1 MPRNSSGTYSTPAG
15 QPVVS
20 GTVISAA
27 TENTLVS
34 DISTEITDSLSRSG
48 KGGMSAPIRTPDG
61 AVSAPAHSF
70 TNETGTGLY
79 RIGASDVGLAIAG
92 VKTHEFTSS
101 SETVNHDMTVN
112 NNLIVNNTLTAQYFG
127 VTGDSTLT
135 GNLAVNGT
143 TGATVSANLTVNGT
157 TGAAGISL
165 PAAASQWITKSG
177 GTLNVGT
184 TDANALALQSSN
196 TTRFTLLSTG
206 NLQSDGT
213 HTVTNLPT
221 PSNSGDAA
229 NKGYVDGGGAYVAK
243 AWAMLTLGGA
253 GAVTVTAGHGVGSAS
268 WSGNSLTVGLSP
280 AMGSANYATFATVA
294 TVQVMLAVG
303 ITNSSQFIVYQT
315 NSGGSVNWANGQVVS
330 VLVFAG

>member
-1 MPRNSSGTYSTPAG
+1 MPRNSSGTYTTPAG

-48 KGGMSAPIRTPDG
+48 KGGMNAPIRTPDG

-79 RIGASDVGLAIAG
+79 RIGASDVGLAVSGTKRLEITG
-92 VKTHEFTSS
+92 S
-101 SETVNHDMTVN
+101 
-112 NNLIVNNTLTAQYFG
+112 G
-127 VTGDSTLT
+127 VTVPDTLDVRGAGGIT
-135 GNLAVNGT
+135 VPFGNVTFSNT
-143 TGATVSANLTVNGT
+143 ATQAI
-157 TGAAGISL
+157 A
-165 PAAASQWITKSG
+165 KSG
-177 GTLNVGT
+177 GTLQFGT
-184 TDANALALQSSN
+184 SDANEVDLYRNNSIMV
-196 TTRFTLLSTG
+196 RLLSGAISAET
-206 NLQSDGT
+206 NPIQNVTDPTNAQDAATKNYIDVTAGT
-213 HTVTNLPT
+213 AAATASALMRRDANGRTAVAT
-221 PSNSGDAA
+221 PSATGDAA
-229 NKGYVDGGGAYVAK
+229 TKGYVDGGGAYVAK
-243 AWAMLTLGGA
+243 AWALLTLGGA
-253 GAVTVTAGHGVGSAS
+253 GAVTITAGHGVGSAS

-315 NSGGSVNWANGQVVS
+315 NSAGSVNWANGQVVS